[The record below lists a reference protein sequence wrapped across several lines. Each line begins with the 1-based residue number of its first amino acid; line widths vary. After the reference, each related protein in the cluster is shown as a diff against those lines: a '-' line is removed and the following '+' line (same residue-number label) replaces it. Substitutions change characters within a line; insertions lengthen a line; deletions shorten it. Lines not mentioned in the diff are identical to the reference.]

1 LPGQAH
7 LLKDIVTIQPA
18 QMRGTEIVRGAEI
31 KRIDTRDLSQR
42 QFAAPQEAVKV
53 IAEELALLRD
63 SQQVLSTTQKQNAVL

>member
-1 LPGQAH
+1 
-7 LLKDIVTIQPA
+7 
-18 QMRGTEIVRGAEI
+18 M
-31 KRIDTRDLSQR
+31 TRDLSQR